1 MTYNNSRGRKKSN
14 FPASATVLAG
24 ASLDFFSQGV
34 NYKISYNDFISGL
47 GVTGSLVQEGNI
59 LGTPILDVQGTVN
72 NIRNL
77 ENGSGVKAS
86 ISPENGVTIE
96 HNFTADQSGLPVM
109 ANETL
114 PSPVIRSLIAG
125 SGITITKDATQEAL
139 IIAEG
144 NPVATKTVNI
154 NTISDFP
161 EPIAGVIFLE
171 EEKDYFI
178 TNDIVTS
185 NRFVMNNATQ
195 VRSVGTETISLEYTG
210 PDTMF
215 TGVDA
220 SVRIADIALSCP
232 NGTLLNFSNS
242 VGNEKTNN
250 VFLDTVTIEDCDK
263 AGVLDSLFALYIHAS
278 EFSKVRTTGFEFLG
292 AAQGFG
298 YIDVQWVDHIIDA
311 GAMYDL
317 GTTVFDGISINN
329 HINTLNGFSTFIQGA
344 ASSANIGTGGIGT
357 ITLGRFNGPGLPLG
371 TISETDSGWDMK
383 LNEGIADTRPDALL
397 TLRGNTDQTS
407 IAANTPTK
415 VTGTWVVQR
424 AAQFSANATG
434 TAQYLASK
442 PSGGI
447 PITIAGTLRIATGTN
462 DDVVVY
468 LAINGSVISASGSPV
483 DTPSSSPGVT
493 FSTVIW
499 QEELQSGD
507 TVEMWVENQTDS
519 TNIIV
524 ENATIRIN

>member
-1 MTYNNSRGRKKSN
+1 MAYNNSRGRKKSN

-59 LGTPILDVQGTVN
+59 LGTPILDVQGAVN

-96 HNFTADQSGLPVM
+96 HNFTADQSGLPVL
-109 ANETL
+109 ASETL

-161 EPIAGVIFLE
+161 EAVSGVITLAPE
-171 EEKDYFI
+171 TDYFI
-178 TNDIVTS
+178 TNDISTS
-185 NRFVMNNATQ
+185 NRFAFGNDTQ
-195 VRSVGTETISLEYTG
+195 IRSVGTGTISLNYTG

-215 TGVDA
+215 TGVDV
-220 SVRIADIALSCP
+220 SIRIADIKLSCP
-232 NGTLLNFSNS
+232 NGQLLSFSNS
-242 VGNEKTNN
+242 PGNEKTSN
-250 VFLDTVTIEDCDK
+250 VFLDTVTVEDCDK

-278 EFSKVRTTGFEFLG
+278 EFSRVRTTGFEFLG

-298 YIDVQWVDHIIDA
+298 YIDVLWVDHVIDA
-311 GAMYDL
+311 GSMYDL
-317 GTTVFDGISINN
+317 GTTVFDGISISN
-329 HINTLNGFSTFIQGA
+329 HINFLNGFSSFVSGSA
-344 ASSANIGTGGIGT
+344 NSANIAAGSVGI
-357 ITLGRFNGPGLPLG
+357 ITLGRFNGSGLPLDII
-371 TISETDSGWDMK
+371 TPSDNSWDMK
-383 LNEGIADTRPDALL
+383 LNEGIADTKAAALL
-397 TLRGNTDQTS
+397 TLRDNNTQTS
-407 IAANTPTK
+407 IDTNVPIK
-415 VTGTWVVQR
+415 VAGTWTVEKS
-424 AAQFSANATG
+424 AQFEADTTG
-434 TAQYLASK
+434 TAIYRATK
-442 PSGGI
+442 PSGE
-447 PITIAGTLRIATGTN
+447 ITITISGSARMVTGQPDNIA
-462 DDVVVY
+462 VY
-468 LAINGSVISASGSPV
+468 VAINGSIIANSGVPV
-483 DTPSSSPGVT
+483 DIPAGGVGIP

-499 QEELQSGD
+499 QAELQEGD
-507 TVEMWVENQTDS
+507 SVEMWIENQNDG
-519 TNIIV
+519 TNV
-524 ENATIRIN
+524 VVQNATIRIN